1 MPRKFFQRFL
11 PHHRTIKENKT
22 LRQVFGDWLLEPNL
36 WHLNRRSVAGAF
48 ALGLFV
54 AWMPVPFQMVV
65 SAGIAILIGVNLPLS
80 VVIVWIT
87 NPVTIAPM
95 FYFAYK
101 VGTWIIGEPI
111 MDFSFEPTLDWL
123 QNELTTSWKPFL
135 TGCFT
140 LASISSLL
148 GYFVINNVWRYMVL
162 NRRSVKRI
170 DRR

>member
-54 AWMPVPFQMVV
+54 AWMPVPFQMVI

-80 VVIVWIT
+80 VAIVWIS
-87 NPVTIAPM
+87 NPVTLAPM

-111 MDFSFEPTLDWL
+111 MDFSFEPTLNWL
-123 QNELTTSWKPFL
+123 QNELASSWKPFL

-148 GYFVINNVWRYMVL
+148 GYFIINNVWRYMVL